1 MPANSAAPFRT
12 SALKAAPNH
21 NLAPLHS
28 NYGVKTTSK
37 VEWSF
42 VVTDSDTPQQP
53 GLTRWPAE
61 SGVKLRDRDK
71 CRRKPFLK
79 ELIDKAHE
87 HNERLKDA
95 NQPPLVDEEL
105 IAANLYTGP
114 VHASPPLRHACCLPP
129 VQTSPVPPLP
139 TQLPHT
145 QMFFKYNA
153 VLRGLQSDSDFLKNM
168 MVQLCGPE
176 TKWNEYIG
184 SASIYQTANGA
195 LSFEQAKSSLN
206 KYTTTLHGIN
216 SAIIKLGKLTKATK
230 VPPRAKCCPDPPLF
244 AYCHL

>member
-1 MPANSAAPFRT
+1 M
-12 SALKAAPNH
+12 
-21 NLAPLHS
+21 
-28 NYGVKTTSK
+28 
-37 VEWSF
+37 
-42 VVTDSDTPQQP
+42 
-53 GLTRWPAE
+53 RWPAE
-61 SGVKLRDRDK
+61 SDVKLRDRDK

-79 ELIDKAHE
+79 ELIDKARE

-114 VHASPPLRHACCLPP
+114 VHAPPLRRHACCLSPP
-129 VQTSPVPPLP
+129 SKPARSLLRLP
-139 TQLPHT
+139 IPTPTL

-153 VLRGLQSDSDFLKNM
+153 VLRGLQSDSDFLKNT

-176 TKWNEYIG
+176 PKWKEYIG
-184 SASIYQTANGA
+184 SASIHQPANGA

-230 VPPRAKCCPDPPLF
+230 VPRAKCCPGPPLF
-244 AYCHL
+244 ASCRL

>member
-1 MPANSAAPFRT
+1 M
-12 SALKAAPNH
+12 
-21 NLAPLHS
+21 
-28 NYGVKTTSK
+28 
-37 VEWSF
+37 
-42 VVTDSDTPQQP
+42 
-53 GLTRWPAE
+53 
-61 SGVKLRDRDK
+61 KLRDRDK

-79 ELIDKAHE
+79 ELIDKARE

-114 VHASPPLRHACCLPP
+114 VHAPPLPRHACCLPHP
-129 VQTSPVPPLP
+129 PPFQTSPVPPSP
-139 TQLPHT
+139 THIPNPTL

-153 VLRGLQSDSDFLKNM
+153 VLRGLQSDSDFLKNT

-176 TKWNEYIG
+176 TKWKEYIG
-184 SASIYQTANGA
+184 SASIYQPANGA

-230 VPPRAKCCPDPPLF
+230 VPRAKCCLGPPLF

>member
-1 MPANSAAPFRT
+1 MPANSVAPFRT
-12 SALKAAPNH
+12 SALKTVPNH
-21 NLAPLHS
+21 YLAPLHS

-42 VVTDSDTPQQP
+42 VVADSDTPQQP
-53 GLTRWPAE
+53 GLTRGPAE
-61 SGVKLRDRDK
+61 SDVKLRDRDK

-79 ELIDKAHE
+79 ELINKARE

-114 VHASPPLRHACCLPP
+114 VHASPPLRHACCPSP
-129 VQTSPVPPLP
+129 VQTSRSLLHLP
-139 TQLPHT
+139 NSHT
-145 QMFFKYNA
+145 LQMFSKYNA
-153 VLRGLQSDSDFLKNM
+153 VLRGLQSNSDFLKNT

-176 TKWNEYIG
+176 AKWKEYIG
-184 SASIYQTANGA
+184 SANIYQPANGA
-195 LSFEQAKSSLN
+195 LPFEQAKSSLN

-230 VPPRAKCCPDPPLF
+230 VPRAKCCLGPPLF